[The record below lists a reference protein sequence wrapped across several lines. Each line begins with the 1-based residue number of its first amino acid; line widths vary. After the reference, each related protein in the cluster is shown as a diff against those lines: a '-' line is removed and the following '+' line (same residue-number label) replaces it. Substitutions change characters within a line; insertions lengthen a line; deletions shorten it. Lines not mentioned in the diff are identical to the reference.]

1 MQTSKPL
8 KTQVCITLDD
18 DVEKEIRALSDQAF
32 RSFSQYINVILRKH
46 VVRERVRRHKYED
59 NL

>member
-32 RSFSQYINVILRKH
+32 RPFSQYVNVVLRKH
-46 VVRERVRRHKYED
+46 VVRERVRRRKYED